1 MFIPVFFYWFIL
13 VDHVY
18 PSFFIGL
25 YWFILVYHVYPSFF
39 IGLYWFIMKSHVF
52 CCFHRVFLHNWNHL
66 GGVDFFRRMG
76 LSCWNYDIPNY
87 FWEVIKFHGSSHH
100 QPDIK
105 NMAIEIIDLPIKN
118 GDFP

>member
-1 MFIPVFFYWFIL
+1 
-13 VDHVY
+13 
-18 PSFFIGL
+18 
-25 YWFILVYHVYPSFF
+25 
-39 IGLYWFIMKSHVF
+39 MKSHVF

-105 NMAIEIIDLPIKN
+105 NMAIEIVDLPIKN